1 MKKSVK
7 VIIISLIILI
17 FICVI
22 QILRLHNKIVEMQK
36 DTTNNNVAQE
46 NAENENTTDVEFVR
60 TFYIVA
66 NLNQTDAVAENNFYV
81 INQYQTFNP
90 IVIKIDKK
98 YNLEE
103 KENYE
108 FTFKGTKIDGKDY
121 NNEEIFDCFE
131 ITNIEKTDKLGME
144 QIQDAI

>member
-1 MKKSVK
+1 MKKSEK
-7 VIIISLIILI
+7 VIIISLIILT
-17 FICVI
+17 FICVM

-36 DTTNNNVAQE
+36 DNTTNNVAQE

-66 NLNQTDAVAENNFYV
+66 NLHQTDAVAENNFYV
-81 INQYQTFNP
+81 INQFQTFNP
-90 IVIKIDKK
+90 IVIKVDKK

>member
-131 ITNIEKTDKLGME
+131 ITNIEQTDKLGME

>member
-46 NAENENTTDVEFVR
+46 NAE
-60 TFYIVA
+60 
-66 NLNQTDAVAENNFYV
+66 QM
-81 INQYQTFNP
+81 
-90 IVIKIDKK
+90 
-98 YNLEE
+98 E
-103 KENYE
+103 K
-108 FTFKGTKIDGKDY
+108 
-121 NNEEIFDCFE
+121 
-131 ITNIEKTDKLGME
+131 
-144 QIQDAI
+144 